1 MLNRYSYLNVIKLS
15 TLYISVI
22 LMGCESY
29 SHIPDVIPTSELDR
43 MPAEPKDV
51 SLVTDAVPKYER
63 RTRAGNS
70 SPYKVMGKVYH
81 VNTKPVGY
89 REEGIASWYGEKFH
103 GRRTASG
110 EVYDMYAMTAAHPSL
125 PIPSYVRVTNLENDR
140 KVVVRVN
147 DRGPFHPGRVIDL
160 SFAGASKLDYL
171 KQGTARVSVEYIDTD
186 SLAPGPLNTSD
197 SFNSDFNG
205 AQTDKSALLY
215 YQFGAFSTHAI
226 AEKIKHDL
234 QSRTS
239 LPVSVV
245 SEDSNKRVPSAP
257 KRLHKVHLGP
267 VVTPNDKQ
275 EAAELI
281 EALDMPKP
289 LVVYR

>member
-1 MLNRYSYLNVIKLS
+1 M
-15 TLYISVI
+15 SVI

-29 SHIPDVIPTSELDR
+29 SHIPDVIPTSERDR
-43 MPAEPKDV
+43 MPVEPKDV
-51 SLVTDAVPKYER
+51 SLVADAVPKYER

-70 SPYKVMGKVYH
+70 SPYKVMGKIYR

-186 SLAPGPLNTSD
+186 SLAPEQLNTNASSNTGLND
-197 SFNSDFNG
+197 V
-205 AQTDKSALLY
+205 QTDQDALLY

-226 AEKIKHDL
+226 AEKIKYDL

-239 LPVSVV
+239 LPVSVI
-245 SEDSNKRVPSAP
+245 SEDSNNLTPSTP
-257 KRLHKVHLGP
+257 KLLHKVHVGP
-267 VVTPNDKQ
+267 VISPNDKQ
-275 EAAELI
+275 EAAKLVEGLI
-281 EALDMPKP
+281 EGLDMPKP